1 MRQILQNLKN
11 GETNIVETPIPA
23 NINRNLLIK
32 SSKTVVS
39 LGTERMLIEFG
50 KSSYWGKARQQP
62 DKVKEVLDKINT
74 DGIVTTFESVQS
86 KLEQPIPLGYCNA
99 GVVVNSL
106 SNDFK
111 AGERVIS
118 NGSHADFVRV
128 PENLCAKIPDNVDDE
143 SAAFT
148 VLGSIALQ
156 GVRLLRP
163 TIGETVV
170 VTGLGLIGLIAVQIL
185 KANGCRV
192 LGIDYD
198 AKKCSL
204 AREFGAETINLSLN
218 EDPLAVAK
226 SFSRGKGVD
235 AVLITASTDSNEPMS
250 QAANMLRKRGRI
262 VLVGVVGL
270 ELSRAELY
278 EKEISFQV
286 SCSYGPGRYDTNYE
300 EGGNDYPIGFVR
312 WTEQRNFEAILDML
326 AEKTLNVEPLIT
338 HRFDFEDAIEAY
350 NHLDNSDSLGILLNY
365 SDVEVRTDVNKVQLK
380 ENVSFQMGQDIV
392 CGFLGAGNYASRVL
406 IPAFKR
412 ADVRLETLVTSGGL
426 NSRIHGEKNGFYI
439 ASTDEAAVFDNE
451 IINTVVIATRHNLH
465 ADQVVN
471 ALQKNKNVFVEKP
484 LAITLDQID
493 RIETTYN
500 SLKSKKPRI
509 MVGFN
514 RRFSPY
520 INKIKSLLMKQ
531 SSPKIFVMTVNAGE
545 IPKDHW
551 TQDSMVGGGRIIGE
565 VCHFIDL
572 LRFLAGSK
580 ISGFTATKIGD
591 APGLETRNDKVS
603 ITLSFA
609 DGSIGTIHYLS
620 NGGKSFPK
628 ERLEVFSNGA
638 VLQLNNFREL
648 KGYGWKG
655 FTRKRSLSQKKGQVE
670 CVDAFVKSINSGGD
684 ATIPFEEL
692 IEISRICIE
701 ISNEIDG
708 QR

>member
-11 GETNIVETPIPA
+11 GETNIVETPIPS
-23 NINRNLLIK
+23 NLNGNLLIQ
-32 SSKTVVS
+32 SNKTVVS
-39 LGTERMLIEFG
+39 VGTERMLIEFG

-62 DKVKEVLDKINT
+62 DKVKQVLDKVKT
-74 DGIVTTFESVQS
+74 DGIVSTFESVKS

-99 GVVVNSL
+99 GVVINSL
-106 SNDFK
+106 SKDFK
-111 AGERVIS
+111 VGERVIS

-148 VLGSIALQ
+148 VIGSIALQ
-156 GVRLLRP
+156 GVRLLNP

-170 VTGLGLIGLIAVQIL
+170 VTGLGLIGLMAVQIL

-204 AREFGAETINLSLN
+204 AQGFGAETVNLGLN
-218 EDPLAVAK
+218 EDLLAYAK
-226 SFSRGKGVD
+226 SFSRGNGID
-235 AVLITASTDSNEPMS
+235 AVLITASTDSSEPMS

-286 SCSYGPGRYDTNYE
+286 SCSYGPGRYDSNYE
-300 EGGNDYPIGFVR
+300 EEGNDYPIGFVR

-326 AEKTLNVEPLIT
+326 ANKTLNVKPLVT
-338 HRFDFEDAIEAY
+338 HRFEFKDAIQAY
-350 NHLDNSDSLGILLNY
+350 THLNSSDSLGILLDY
-365 SDVEVRTDVNKVQLK
+365 SDSASHSNGNEILLK
-380 ENVSFQMGQDIV
+380 ENIPFQEGQDIV
-392 CGFLGAGNYASRVL
+392 CGFLGAGNYASRIL
-406 IPAFKR
+406 IPAFKQ
-412 ADVRLETLVTSGGL
+412 ANVRLETIVTSGGL
-426 NSRIHGEKNGFYI
+426 NSRIHGERNGFYI
-439 ASTDEAAVFDNE
+439 ASTDEAAVLE
-451 IINTVVIATRHNLH
+451 SESINTIIIATRHNLH
-465 ADQVVN
+465 ADQVIN

-484 LAITLDQID
+484 LAITLDEIE

-500 SLKSKKPRI
+500 SFETKKPRL

-520 INKIKSLLMKQ
+520 VNKIKSLLANQ
-531 SSPKIFVMTVNAGE
+531 SSPKIFVMTVNAGD

-551 TQDSMVGGGRIIGE
+551 TQDSEVGGGRIIGE
-565 VCHFIDL
+565 ACHFVDL

-580 ISGFTATKIGD
+580 IAEFKTVKIGD
-591 APGLETRNDKVS
+591 VPGIDTRNDKVS
-603 ITLSFA
+603 ITLSFV
-609 DGSIGTIHYLS
+609 DGSMGTIHYLS
-620 NGGKSFPK
+620 NGGQSFPK
-628 ERLEVFSNGA
+628 ERLEVFCGGA

-655 FTRKRSLSQKKGQVE
+655 FRKKRTLSQKKGQVE
-670 CVDAFVKSINSGGD
+670 CVDAFVKSISSGGD
-684 ATIPFEEL
+684 SPIPFEEL
-692 IEISRICIE
+692 LEVSRICIE
-701 ISNEIDG
+701 ISNEIDAN
-708 QR
+708 